1 MSDFFAIRD
10 VDEPTRRFIH
20 SYARSRKMKAARALK
35 ELVGLAQA
43 RLREKEGEKPKY
55 KYKSIM
61 DSCKRLSFTSDD
73 PRLSEHVDDVVYGD

>member
-20 SYARSRKMKAARALK
+20 TYALSRRMKAAKALK

-43 RLREKEGEKPKY
+43 HLQENEKAKPKY
-55 KYKSIM
+55 KYKSIR
-61 DSCKRLSFTSDD
+61 DSFKRFSFTSDD
-73 PRLSEHVDDVVYGD
+73 PHLSEHIDDIVYGD